1 MIKLIIHCADIH
13 IHNFV
18 RLDEYSEQFDRFINK
33 CEEITNDYEYDEVR
47 ILISGDLVHS
57 KNNISNELI
66 SVASLLIRRLEEIA
80 PVVII
85 GGNHDML
92 MENTSR
98 IDTLTG
104 LFNTAVFER
113 ATYLDKT
120 LDYKSGCVVDDNVI
134 WALYSIFDDYMRP
147 DIEDAKEENPN
158 AKVIGLYHGMIIGAT
173 LNNGSVVDEG
183 LDGDAFDGCDCVMAG
198 HIHKRQELKRGDV
211 KIIYP
216 GSLIQQT
223 FGETVSQHGFTIWNI
238 EDMTYKH
245 IDLDTEYGL
254 YDIEIDSID
263 DINENKERLVN
274 F

>member
-33 CEEITNDYEYDEVR
+33 CEEITNNYEYDEVR

-263 DINENKERLVN
+263 DINENKERLIN